1 MRFLVG
7 NAVTS
12 SMFQFQLHISYTHHI
27 IRVTIT
33 KKQNWTLRNHRAMLS
48 HLVLICW
55 LSSLFLSEAYF
66 HHSSRISTSS
76 RMINYKS
83 TQLPAKREGSTESK
97 RGGGSRDASIRQSRV
112 ARSLRDELSSIIC
125 DVDIKAVN
133 YPDENLLKATTIV
146 DIDLSADLTYAKV
159 FVSVLGNSVEKRQIF
174 VWLCENVGQ
183 VRYSLAKRLRHMRRV
198 PEIFFKLSDQQGSA
212 DLVSLI
218 DSFTPVESKD
228 EEEFEFEEDDE

>member
-1 MRFLVG
+1 
-7 NAVTS
+7 
-12 SMFQFQLHISYTHHI
+12 
-27 IRVTIT
+27 
-33 KKQNWTLRNHRAMLS
+33 MLS
-48 HLVLICW
+48 RLVIFLC
-55 LSSLFLSEAYF
+55 LSHYFVSDAFVLHSGRIARVDAKTHRHSLESL
-66 HHSSRISTSS
+66 
-76 RMINYKS
+76 N
-83 TQLPAKREGSTESK
+83 AKREETRESSK
-97 RGGGSRDASIRQSRV
+97 RGGGSRDTSIRVSRV
-112 ARSLRDELSSIIC
+112 KRSLRDELSSIIC

-183 VRYSLAKRLRHMRRV
+183 VRYSLAQRLRHMRRV

-218 DSFTPVESKD
+218 DSFTPVETKD
-228 EEEFEFEEDDE
+228 EDEFEFEEDDE

>member
-1 MRFLVG
+1 MS
-7 NAVTS
+7 N
-12 SMFQFQLHISYTHHI
+12 
-27 IRVTIT
+27 
-33 KKQNWTLRNHRAMLS
+33 TL
-48 HLVLICW
+48 
-55 LSSLFLSEAYF
+55 LF
-66 HHSSRISTSS
+66 
-76 RMINYKS
+76 
-83 TQLPAKREGSTESK
+83 AKREESGASK
-97 RGGGSRDASIRQSRV
+97 SRGGSRDASIRQSRV

-183 VRYSLAKRLRHMRRV
+183 VRYSLAQRLRHMRRV

>member
-1 MRFLVG
+1 MKKSD
-7 NAVTS
+7 TS
-12 SMFQFQLHISYTHHI
+12 
-27 IRVTIT
+27 
-33 KKQNWTLRNHRAMLS
+33 
-48 HLVLICW
+48 
-55 LSSLFLSEAYF
+55 
-66 HHSSRISTSS
+66 
-76 RMINYKS
+76 
-83 TQLPAKREGSTESK
+83 LPAKRESTESPK
-97 RGGGSRDASIRQSRV
+97 RGGGGSRDTSIRQSRV

-183 VRYSLAKRLRHMRRV
+183 VRYSLAQRLRHMRRV

-228 EEEFEFEEDDE
+228 EDEFDFEEEDDE

>member
-1 MRFLVG
+1 MFSQLFVLLLVSQCFTAETFILSG
-7 NAVTS
+7 SKQLFQRS
-12 SMFQFQLHISYTHHI
+12 STVLS
-27 IRVTIT
+27 
-33 KKQNWTLRNHRAMLS
+33 NLRLS
-48 HLVLICW
+48 
-55 LSSLFLSEAYF
+55 
-66 HHSSRISTSS
+66 
-76 RMINYKS
+76 
-83 TQLPAKREGSTESK
+83 AKREGESK
-97 RGGGSRDASIRQSRV
+97 SRGGSRDASIRQSRV

-183 VRYSLAKRLRHMRRV
+183 VRYSLAQRLRHMRRV

-218 DSFTPVESKD
+218 DSFNTVEKPV
-228 EEEFEFEEDDE
+228 EEEFEFEEDDEDDE

>member
-1 MRFLVG
+1 MVH
-7 NAVTS
+7 S
-12 SMFQFQLHISYTHHI
+12 Q
-27 IRVTIT
+27 T
-33 KKQNWTLRNHRAMLS
+33 KLS
-48 HLVLICW
+48 
-55 LSSLFLSEAYF
+55 
-66 HHSSRISTSS
+66 
-76 RMINYKS
+76 
-83 TQLPAKREGSTESK
+83 AKREGGEIGTSK
-97 RGGGSRDASIRQSRV
+97 RGGGSRDTNIRQSRV

-183 VRYSLAKRLRHMRRV
+183 VRYSLAQRLRHMRRV

-218 DSFTPVESKD
+218 DSFETAPAVNNED
-228 EEEFEFEEDDE
+228 EFEFEEDDE

>member
-1 MRFLVG
+1 MERKPKERP
-7 NAVTS
+7 AC
-12 SMFQFQLHISYTHHI
+12 
-27 IRVTIT
+27 
-33 KKQNWTLRNHRAMLS
+33 RNFA
-48 HLVLICW
+48 
-55 LSSLFLSEAYF
+55 SSLLSFLDLNSYSFGLRLNTKQEMI
-66 HHSSRISTSS
+66 SRLIAILYICHYATNGFILHNTRIATIIDSQTAL
-76 RMINYKS
+76 N
-83 TQLPAKREGSTESK
+83 AKREGGETGTSK
-97 RGGGSRDASIRQSRV
+97 RGGGSRDTNIRQSRV

-183 VRYSLAKRLRHMRRV
+183 VRYSLAQRLRHMRRV

-218 DSFTPVESKD
+218 DSFETAGKAVNNED
-228 EEEFEFEEDDE
+228 EFEFEEDDE

>member
-1 MRFLVG
+1 MFGDFL
-7 NAVTS
+7 ASSLSTTLAEMMSPLFFILFVTS
-12 SMFQFQLHISYTHHI
+12 YYGVQSYSLNRTPRLFNLVSNSQVTSKSILH
-27 IRVTIT
+27 
-33 KKQNWTLRNHRAMLS
+33 
-48 HLVLICW
+48 
-55 LSSLFLSEAYF
+55 
-66 HHSSRISTSS
+66 
-76 RMINYKS
+76 
-83 TQLPAKREGSTESK
+83 AKREGESK
-97 RGGGSRDASIRQSRV
+97 SRGGSRDASIRQSRV

-183 VRYSLAKRLRHMRRV
+183 VRYSLAQRLRHMRRV

-218 DSFTPVESKD
+218 DSFTPLEKAD
-228 EEEFEFEEDDE
+228 DEEFEFEEDDEE

>member
-1 MRFLVG
+1 MIVLLLIVQYYSVEAFILSG
-7 NAVTS
+7 SKQLFQSTDS
-12 SMFQFQLHISYTHHI
+12 SVILS
-27 IRVTIT
+27 
-33 KKQNWTLRNHRAMLS
+33 NLRLS
-48 HLVLICW
+48 
-55 LSSLFLSEAYF
+55 
-66 HHSSRISTSS
+66 
-76 RMINYKS
+76 
-83 TQLPAKREGSTESK
+83 AKREGESK
-97 RGGGSRDASIRQSRV
+97 SRGGSRDASIRQSRV

-183 VRYSLAKRLRHMRRV
+183 VRYSLAQRLRHMRRV

-218 DSFTPVESKD
+218 DSFNTVEKKV
-228 EEEFEFEEDDE
+228 EEEFEFEEDDEEEE

>member
-1 MRFLVG
+1 
-7 NAVTS
+7 
-12 SMFQFQLHISYTHHI
+12 
-27 IRVTIT
+27 
-33 KKQNWTLRNHRAMLS
+33 MLS
-48 HLVLICW
+48 KMIVLLLIVQYYSVEAFI
-55 LSSLFLSEAYF
+55 LSGSKQLFQSTDSSVILSNLRL
-66 HHSSRISTSS
+66 S
-76 RMINYKS
+76 
-83 TQLPAKREGSTESK
+83 AKREGESK
-97 RGGGSRDASIRQSRV
+97 SRGGSRDASIRQSRV

-183 VRYSLAKRLRHMRRV
+183 VRYSLAQRLRHMRRV

-218 DSFTPVESKD
+218 DSFNTVEKKV
-228 EEEFEFEEDDE
+228 EEEFEFEEDDEEEE

>member
-1 MRFLVG
+1 MISRLIAILFISSYFGAQSYSLNRPTGIFNVVSNNEVRSKSFL
-7 NAVTS
+7 
-12 SMFQFQLHISYTHHI
+12 L
-27 IRVTIT
+27 
-33 KKQNWTLRNHRAMLS
+33 
-48 HLVLICW
+48 
-55 LSSLFLSEAYF
+55 
-66 HHSSRISTSS
+66 
-76 RMINYKS
+76 
-83 TQLPAKREGSTESK
+83 AKREGESK
-97 RGGGSRDASIRQSRV
+97 SRGGSRDASIRQSRV

-183 VRYSLAKRLRHMRRV
+183 VRYSLAQRLRHMRRV

-218 DSFTPVESKD
+218 DSFTPLEKGD
-228 EEEFEFEEDDE
+228 DEEFEFEEDEEDEE

>member
-1 MRFLVG
+1 
-7 NAVTS
+7 
-12 SMFQFQLHISYTHHI
+12 
-27 IRVTIT
+27 
-33 KKQNWTLRNHRAMLS
+33 MLS
-48 HLVLICW
+48 RLIVILYICHYVANGFVLHL
-55 LSSLFLSEAYF
+55 
-66 HHSSRISTSS
+66 HNTRIATIITSQTTL
-76 RMINYKS
+76 N
-83 TQLPAKREGSTESK
+83 AKREGGETGTSK
-97 RGGGSRDASIRQSRV
+97 RGGGSRDTNIRQSRV

-183 VRYSLAKRLRHMRRV
+183 VRYSLAQRLRHMRRV

-218 DSFTPVESKD
+218 DSFETKEKAVNNED
-228 EEEFEFEEDDE
+228 EFEFEEDDE

>member
-1 MRFLVG
+1 MLKLLIVLLCSCQYYVSQAFVL
-7 NAVTS
+7 
-12 SMFQFQLHISYTHHI
+12 
-27 IRVTIT
+27 
-33 KKQNWTLRNHRAMLS
+33 QN
-48 HLVLICW
+48 
-55 LSSLFLSEAYF
+55 
-66 HHSSRISTSS
+66 SRITTSTIPSAHVS
-76 RMINYKS
+76 N
-83 TQLPAKREGSTESK
+83 TLLFAKREESGASK
-97 RGGGSRDASIRQSRV
+97 SRGGSRDASIRQSRV

-183 VRYSLAKRLRHMRRV
+183 VRYSLAQRLRHMRRV

>member
-1 MRFLVG
+1 
-7 NAVTS
+7 
-12 SMFQFQLHISYTHHI
+12 
-27 IRVTIT
+27 
-33 KKQNWTLRNHRAMLS
+33 MLS
-48 HLVLICW
+48 RLILILYICHYVTNGFI
-55 LSSLFLSEAYF
+55 L
-66 HHSSRISTSS
+66 HNTRIATI
-76 RMINYKS
+76 INS
-83 TQLPAKREGSTESK
+83 QTALNAKREGGETGTSK
-97 RGGGSRDASIRQSRV
+97 RGGGSRDTNIRQSRV

-183 VRYSLAKRLRHMRRV
+183 VRYSLAQRLRHMRRV

-218 DSFTPVESKD
+218 DSFETTKAVNNED
-228 EEEFEFEEDDE
+228 EFEFEEDDE